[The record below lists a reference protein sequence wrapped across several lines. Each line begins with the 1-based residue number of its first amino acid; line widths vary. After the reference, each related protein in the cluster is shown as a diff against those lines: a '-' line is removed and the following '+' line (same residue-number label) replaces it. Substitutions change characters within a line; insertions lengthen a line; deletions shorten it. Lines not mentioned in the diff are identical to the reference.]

1 MRIDILT
8 IFPSLINSFVT
19 ESLIGKAQ
27 ESGTLEISALDL
39 REGAS
44 GAHKAV
50 DDTPFGGGP
59 GMVLKPEPIFN
70 IVETKNPPRPLYLL
84 SPAGEP
90 FSHSKAKDLSKLDGF
105 SLLCGRYEG
114 VDQRVRDHLI
124 DGEISLGDFVLA
136 GGEIAALAIV
146 ETVTRLIPGVMGNLE
161 SAASESFTQGLLE
174 YPQYTRPW
182 EYKGLTPPNILRSGN
197 HEEIKLWKKAKALE
211 ITVSNRPDLIEKRGG
226 LTDEEQ
232 SLLEKKFT

>member
-90 FSHSKAKDLSKLDGF
+90 FSHSKAKELSKLDGF

-136 GGEIAALAIV
+136 GGEIAALAVV
-146 ETVTRLIPGVMGNLE
+146 ETVTRLIPGVMGNIE

-182 EYKGLTPPNILRSGN
+182 EYKGLTPPDILRSGN
-197 HEEIKLWKKAKALE
+197 HKEIKLWKKAKALE

>member
-90 FSHSKAKDLSKLDGF
+90 FSHSKAKELSKLDGF

-146 ETVTRLIPGVMGNLE
+146 ETVTRLVPGVMGNLE

-182 EYKGLTPPNILRSGN
+182 EYKGLTPPDILRSGN
-197 HEEIKLWKKAKALE
+197 HKQIELWKKAKALE

-232 SLLEKKFT
+232 SLLERKFT

>member
-59 GMVLKPEPIFN
+59 GMILKPEPIFN

-197 HEEIKLWKKAKALE
+197 HKEIKLWKKAKALE

>member
-90 FSHSKAKDLSKLDGF
+90 FNHSKAKELSKLDGF

-146 ETVTRLIPGVMGNLE
+146 ETVTRLVPGVMGNLE
-161 SAASESFTQGLLE
+161 SAASESFSQGLLE

-182 EYKGLTPPNILRSGN
+182 EYKGLTPPDILRSGN
-197 HEEIKLWKKAKALE
+197 HKEIKLWKKAKALE

>member
-8 IFPSLINSFVT
+8 IFPSLINSFVN

-27 ESGTLEISALDL
+27 ESGTLEISALDI

-44 GAHKAV
+44 GVHKAV

-59 GMVLKPEPIFN
+59 GMVLKPDPIFN
-70 IVETKNPPRPLYLL
+70 VVENKNPPRPLYLL

-90 FSHSKAKDLSKLDGF
+90 FSHSKAKELSKLDGF

-182 EYKGLTPPNILRSGN
+182 DFEGLTPPDILRSGN
-197 HEEIKLWKKAKALE
+197 HEEIELWRKAKALE
-211 ITVSNRPDLIEKRGG
+211 ITLSNRPDLIEKRGG
-226 LTDEEQ
+226 LTDQEQ
-232 SLLEKKFT
+232 SLLERKFT

>member
-8 IFPSLINSFVT
+8 IFPSLINSFVN

-27 ESGTLEISALDL
+27 ESGTLEISALDI

-44 GAHKAV
+44 GVHKAV

-59 GMVLKPEPIFN
+59 GMVLKPDPIFN
-70 IVETKNPPRPLYLL
+70 VVENKNPPRPLYLL

-90 FSHSKAKDLSKLDGF
+90 FSHSKAKELSKLDGF

-136 GGEIAALAIV
+136 GGEIAALAVV
-146 ETVTRLIPGVMGNLE
+146 ETVTRLIPGVMGNIE
-161 SAASESFTQGLLE
+161 AAASESFTQGLLE

-182 EYKGLTPPNILRSGN
+182 DFEGLTPQKP
-197 HEEIKLWKKAKALE
+197 HKKL
-211 ITVSNRPDLIEKRGG
+211 TR
-226 LTDEEQ
+226 
-232 SLLEKKFT
+232 

>member
-8 IFPSLINSFVT
+8 IFPALINSFVT

-197 HEEIKLWKKAKALE
+197 HKEIKLWKKAKALE

-232 SLLEKKFT
+232 SLLEKKFK

>member
-8 IFPSLINSFVT
+8 IFPSLINSFVN

-27 ESGTLEISALDL
+27 ESGTLEISALDI

-44 GAHKAV
+44 GVHKAV

-59 GMVLKPEPIFN
+59 GMVLKPDPIFN
-70 IVETKNPPRPLYLL
+70 VVENKNPPRPLYLL

-90 FSHSKAKDLSKLDGF
+90 FSHSKAKELSKLDGF

-136 GGEIAALAIV
+136 GGEIAALAVV
-146 ETVTRLIPGVMGNLE
+146 ESVTRLIPGVMGNIE

-182 EYKGLTPPNILRSGN
+182 DFEGLTPPDILRSGN
-197 HEEIKLWKKAKALE
+197 HEEIELWRKAKALE
-211 ITVSNRPDLIEKRGG
+211 ITLSNRPDLIEKRGG
-226 LTDEEQ
+226 LTDQEQ
-232 SLLEKKFT
+232 SLLERKFT

>member
-90 FSHSKAKDLSKLDGF
+90 FNHSKAKELSKLDGF

-146 ETVTRLIPGVMGNLE
+146 ETVTRLVPGVMGNLE

-182 EYKGLTPPNILRSGN
+182 EYKGLTPPEILRSGN
-197 HEEIKLWKKAKALE
+197 HKEIKLWKKAKALE

>member
-8 IFPSLINSFVT
+8 IFPSLINSFVN

-27 ESGTLEISALDL
+27 ESGRLEISALDI

-44 GAHKAV
+44 GVHKAV

-59 GMVLKPEPIFN
+59 GMVLKPDPIFN
-70 IVETKNPPRPLYLL
+70 VVENKNPPRPLYLL

-90 FSHSKAKDLSKLDGF
+90 FSHSKAKELSKLDGF

-136 GGEIAALAIV
+136 GGEIAALAVV
-146 ETVTRLIPGVMGNLE
+146 ETVTRLIPGVMGNIE

-182 EYKGLTPPNILRSGN
+182 DFEGLTPPDILRSGN
-197 HEEIKLWKKAKALE
+197 HEEIELWRKAKALE
-211 ITVSNRPDLIEKRGG
+211 ITLSNRPDLIEKRGG
-226 LTDEEQ
+226 LTDQEQ
-232 SLLEKKFT
+232 SLLERKFT

>member
-8 IFPSLINSFVT
+8 IFPSLINSFVN

-27 ESGTLEISALDL
+27 ESGRLEISALDI

-44 GAHKAV
+44 GVHKAV

-59 GMVLKPEPIFN
+59 GMVLKPDPIFN
-70 IVETKNPPRPLYLL
+70 VVENKNPPRPLYLL

-90 FSHSKAKDLSKLDGF
+90 FSHSKAKELSKLDGF

-146 ETVTRLIPGVMGNLE
+146 ETVTRLIPGVMGNIE

-182 EYKGLTPPNILRSGN
+182 DFEGLTPPDILRSGN
-197 HEEIKLWKKAKALE
+197 HEEIELWRKAKALE
-211 ITVSNRPDLIEKRGG
+211 ITLSNRPDLIEKRGG
-226 LTDEEQ
+226 LTDQEQ
-232 SLLEKKFT
+232 SLLERKFT

>member
-90 FSHSKAKDLSKLDGF
+90 FSHSKAKELSKLDGF

>member
-90 FSHSKAKDLSKLDGF
+90 FSHSKAKELSKLDGF

-146 ETVTRLIPGVMGNLE
+146 ETVTCLVPGVMGNLE

-182 EYKGLTPPNILRSGN
+182 EYKGLTPPDILRSGN
-197 HEEIKLWKKAKALE
+197 HKEIKLWKKAKALE

>member
-8 IFPSLINSFVT
+8 IFPSLINSFVN

-27 ESGTLEISALDL
+27 ESGTLEISALDI

-44 GAHKAV
+44 GVHKAV

-59 GMVLKPEPIFN
+59 GMVLKPDPIFN
-70 IVETKNPPRPLYLL
+70 VVETKNPPRPLYLL
-84 SPAGEP
+84 SPAGET
-90 FSHSKAKDLSKLDGF
+90 FNHSKAKELSKLDGF

-136 GGEIAALAIV
+136 GGEIAALAVV
-146 ETVTRLIPGVMGNLE
+146 ETVTRLIPGVMGNIE

-182 EYKGLTPPNILRSGN
+182 DFEGLTPPDILRSGN
-197 HEEIKLWKKAKALE
+197 HEEIELWRKAKALE
-211 ITVSNRPDLIEKRGG
+211 ITLSNRPDLIEKRGG
-226 LTDEEQ
+226 LTDQEQ
-232 SLLEKKFT
+232 SLLERKFT

>member
-197 HEEIKLWKKAKALE
+197 HKEIKLWKKAKALE

-232 SLLEKKFT
+232 RLLEKKFT

>member
-8 IFPSLINSFVT
+8 IFPSLVNSFVN

-27 ESGTLEISALDL
+27 ESGTLEISALDI

-44 GAHKAV
+44 GVHKAV

-59 GMVLKPEPIFN
+59 GMVLKPDPIFN
-70 IVETKNPPRPLYLL
+70 VVENKNPPRPLYLL

-90 FSHSKAKDLSKLDGF
+90 FSHSKAKELSKLDGF

-136 GGEIAALAIV
+136 GGEIAALAVV
-146 ETVTRLIPGVMGNLE
+146 ETVTRLIPGVMGNIE

-182 EYKGLTPPNILRSGN
+182 DFEGLTPPDILRSGN
-197 HEEIKLWKKAKALE
+197 HEEIELWRKAKALE
-211 ITVSNRPDLIEKRGG
+211 ITLSNRPDLIEKRGG
-226 LTDEEQ
+226 LTVQEQ
-232 SLLEKKFT
+232 SLLERKFT

>member
-70 IVETKNPPRPLYLL
+70 IVEAKNPPRPLYLL

-90 FSHSKAKDLSKLDGF
+90 FNHSKAKELSKLDGF

-146 ETVTRLIPGVMGNLE
+146 ETVTRLVPGVMGNLE
-161 SAASESFTQGLLE
+161 SAVSESFTQGLLE

-182 EYKGLTPPNILRSGN
+182 EYKGLTPPDILRSGN
-197 HEEIKLWKKAKALE
+197 HKEIKLWKKAKALE

>member
-136 GGEIAALAIV
+136 GGEIDALAIV

-182 EYKGLTPPNILRSGN
+182 EYKGLTPPDILRSGN
-197 HEEIKLWKKAKALE
+197 HKEIKLWKKAKALE

>member
-146 ETVTRLIPGVMGNLE
+146 ETVTRLVPGVMGNLE
-161 SAASESFTQGLLE
+161 SAESESFTQGLLE

-182 EYKGLTPPNILRSGN
+182 EFKGLTPPDILRSGN
-197 HEEIKLWKKAKALE
+197 HKEIKLWKKAKALE
-211 ITVSNRPDLIEKRGG
+211 ITMSNRPDLIEKRGG

-232 SLLEKKFT
+232 NLLEKKFT

>member
-8 IFPSLINSFVT
+8 IFPSLINSFVN

-27 ESGTLEISALDL
+27 ESGTLEISALDI

-44 GAHKAV
+44 GVHKAV

-59 GMVLKPEPIFN
+59 GMVLKPDPIFN
-70 IVETKNPPRPLYLL
+70 VVENKNPPRPLYLL

-90 FSHSKAKDLSKLDGF
+90 FSHSKAKELSKLDGF

-136 GGEIAALAIV
+136 GGEIAALAVV
-146 ETVTRLIPGVMGNLE
+146 ETVTRLIPGVMGNIE

-182 EYKGLTPPNILRSGN
+182 DFEGLTPPDILRSGN
-197 HEEIKLWKKAKALE
+197 HKEIELWKKAKALE
-211 ITVSNRPDLIEKRGG
+211 ITVSNRP
-226 LTDEEQ
+226 
-232 SLLEKKFT
+232 

>member
-90 FSHSKAKDLSKLDGF
+90 FSHSKAKELSKLDGF

-146 ETVTRLIPGVMGNLE
+146 ETVTRLVPGVMGNLE

-182 EYKGLTPPNILRSGN
+182 EYKGLTPPDILRSGN
-197 HEEIKLWKKAKALE
+197 HKEIKLWKKAKALE

-232 SLLEKKFT
+232 SLLERKFT

>member
-90 FSHSKAKDLSKLDGF
+90 FSHSKAKELSKLDGF

-146 ETVTRLIPGVMGNLE
+146 ETVTRLVPGVMGNLE

-182 EYKGLTPPNILRSGN
+182 EYKGLTPPDILRSGN
-197 HEEIKLWKKAKALE
+197 HKEIELWKKAKALE
-211 ITVSNRPDLIEKRGG
+211 ITMSNRPDLIEKRGG

>member
-90 FSHSKAKDLSKLDGF
+90 FSHSKAKELSKLDGF

-146 ETVTRLIPGVMGNLE
+146 ETVTRLVPGVMGNLE

-182 EYKGLTPPNILRSGN
+182 EYKGLTPPDILRSGN
-197 HEEIKLWKKAKALE
+197 HKEIELWKKAKALE
-211 ITVSNRPDLIEKRGG
+211 ITVSNRRDLIEKRGG
-226 LTDEEQ
+226 LKDEEQ

>member
-70 IVETKNPPRPLYLL
+70 IVEAKNPPRPLYLL

-90 FSHSKAKDLSKLDGF
+90 FNHSKAKELSKLDGF

-146 ETVTRLIPGVMGNLE
+146 ETVTRLVPGVMGNLE

-182 EYKGLTPPNILRSGN
+182 EYKGLTPPDILRSGN
-197 HEEIKLWKKAKALE
+197 HKEIKLWKKAKALE

>member
-182 EYKGLTPPNILRSGN
+182 EYKGLTPPDILRSGN
-197 HEEIKLWKKAKALE
+197 HKEIKLWKKAKALE
-211 ITVSNRPDLIEKRGG
+211 ITVRNRPDLIEKRGG

-232 SLLEKKFT
+232 RLLEKKFT

>member
-8 IFPSLINSFVT
+8 IFPSLINTFVT

-146 ETVTRLIPGVMGNLE
+146 ETVTRLVPGVMGNLE

-197 HEEIKLWKKAKALE
+197 HKEIKLWKKAKALE

>member
-8 IFPSLINSFVT
+8 IFPSLINTFVT

-50 DDTPFGGGP
+50 DDNPFGGGP

-70 IVETKNPPRPLYLL
+70 IVENKNPPRPLYLL

-90 FSHSKAKDLSKLDGF
+90 FNHSKAKELSKLDGF

-146 ETVTRLIPGVMGNLE
+146 ETVTRLVPGVMGNLE

-182 EYKGLTPPNILRSGN
+182 EYKGLTPPDILRSGN
-197 HEEIKLWKKAKALE
+197 HKEIELWKKAKALE

>member
-161 SAASESFTQGLLE
+161 SAASESFAQGLLE

-182 EYKGLTPPNILRSGN
+182 EYKGLTPPDILRSGN
-197 HEEIKLWKKAKALE
+197 HKEIKLWKKAKALE

>member
-1 MRIDILT
+1 M
-8 IFPSLINSFVT
+8 
-19 ESLIGKAQ
+19 
-27 ESGTLEISALDL
+27 
-39 REGAS
+39 
-44 GAHKAV
+44 
-50 DDTPFGGGP
+50 
-59 GMVLKPEPIFN
+59 
-70 IVETKNPPRPLYLL
+70 
-84 SPAGEP
+84 
-90 FSHSKAKDLSKLDGF
+90 
-105 SLLCGRYEG
+105 
-114 VDQRVRDHLI
+114 
-124 DGEISLGDFVLA
+124 LA

-182 EYKGLTPPNILRSGN
+182 EFKGLTPPDILRSGN
-197 HEEIKLWKKAKALE
+197 HKEIKLWKKAKALE

>member
-146 ETVTRLIPGVMGNLE
+146 ETVTRLVPGVMGNLE

-182 EYKGLTPPNILRSGN
+182 EYKGLTPPDILRSGN
-197 HEEIKLWKKAKALE
+197 HKEIKLWKKAKALE

>member
-8 IFPSLINSFVT
+8 IFPSLINSFVN

-27 ESGTLEISALDL
+27 ESGTLEISALDI

-44 GAHKAV
+44 GVHKAV

-59 GMVLKPEPIFN
+59 GMVLKPDPIFN
-70 IVETKNPPRPLYLL
+70 VVENKNPPRPLYLL

-90 FSHSKAKDLSKLDGF
+90 FSHSKAKELSKLDGF

-136 GGEIAALAIV
+136 GGEIAALAVV
-146 ETVTRLIPGVMGNLE
+146 ETVTRLIPGVMGNIK

-182 EYKGLTPPNILRSGN
+182 DFEGLTPPDILRSGN
-197 HEEIKLWKKAKALE
+197 HEEIELWRKAKALE
-211 ITVSNRPDLIEKRGG
+211 ITLSNRPDLIEKRGG
-226 LTDEEQ
+226 LTDQEQ
-232 SLLEKKFT
+232 SLLERKFT

>member
-90 FSHSKAKDLSKLDGF
+90 FSHSKAKELSKLDGF

-146 ETVTRLIPGVMGNLE
+146 ETVTRLVPGVMGNLE

-182 EYKGLTPPNILRSGN
+182 EYKGLTPPDILRSGN
-197 HEEIKLWKKAKALE
+197 HKEIKLWKKAKALE
-211 ITVSNRPDLIEKRGG
+211 ITV
-226 LTDEEQ
+226 
-232 SLLEKKFT
+232 

>member
-90 FSHSKAKDLSKLDGF
+90 FNHSKAKELSKLDGF

-146 ETVTRLIPGVMGNLE
+146 ETVTRLVPGVMGNLE

-182 EYKGLTPPNILRSGN
+182 EYKGLTPPDILRSGN
-197 HEEIKLWKKAKALE
+197 HKEIKLWKKAKALE
-211 ITVSNRPDLIEKRGG
+211 ITLSNRPDLIEKRGG
-226 LTDEEQ
+226 LTDQEQ
-232 SLLEKKFT
+232 SLLERKFT

>member
-90 FSHSKAKDLSKLDGF
+90 FSHSKAKELSKLDGF

-146 ETVTRLIPGVMGNLE
+146 ETVTRLVPGVMGNLE

-182 EYKGLTPPNILRSGN
+182 EYKGLTPPDILRSGN
-197 HEEIKLWKKAKALE
+197 HKEIKLWKKAKALE

-232 SLLEKKFT
+232 RLLEKKFT

>member
-8 IFPSLINSFVT
+8 IFPSLINSFVN

-27 ESGTLEISALDL
+27 ESGTLEIYALDI

-44 GAHKAV
+44 GVHKAV

-59 GMVLKPEPIFN
+59 GMVLKPDPIFN
-70 IVETKNPPRPLYLL
+70 VVENKNPPRPLYLL

-90 FSHSKAKDLSKLDGF
+90 FSHSKAKELSKLDGF

-136 GGEIAALAIV
+136 GGEIAALAVV
-146 ETVTRLIPGVMGNLE
+146 ETVTRLIPGVMGNIK

-182 EYKGLTPPNILRSGN
+182 DFEGLTPPDILRSGN
-197 HEEIKLWKKAKALE
+197 HKEIELWRKAKALE
-211 ITVSNRPDLIEKRGG
+211 ITLSNRPDLIEKRGG
-226 LTDEEQ
+226 LTDQEQ
-232 SLLEKKFT
+232 SLLERKFT

>member
-90 FSHSKAKDLSKLDGF
+90 FSHSKAKELSKLDGF

-146 ETVTRLIPGVMGNLE
+146 ETVTRLVPGVMGNLE
-161 SAASESFTQGLLE
+161 SAESESFTQGLLE

-182 EYKGLTPPNILRSGN
+182 EFKGLTPPDILRSGN
-197 HEEIKLWKKAKALE
+197 HKEIKLWKKAKALE

>member
-197 HEEIKLWKKAKALE
+197 HKEIKLWKKAKALE

>member
-90 FSHSKAKDLSKLDGF
+90 FSHSKAKELSKLDGF

-146 ETVTRLIPGVMGNLE
+146 ETVTRLVPGVMGNLE

-182 EYKGLTPPNILRSGN
+182 EYKGLTPPEILRSGN
-197 HEEIKLWKKAKALE
+197 HKEIKLWKKAKALE

-232 SLLEKKFT
+232 NLLEKKFT

>member
-8 IFPSLINSFVT
+8 IFPSLINSFVN

-27 ESGTLEISALDL
+27 ESGTLEISALDI

-44 GAHKAV
+44 GVHKAV

-59 GMVLKPEPIFN
+59 GMVLKPDPIFN
-70 IVETKNPPRPLYLL
+70 VIENKNPPRPLYLL

-90 FSHSKAKDLSKLDGF
+90 FSHSKAKELSKLDGF

-136 GGEIAALAIV
+136 GGEIAALAVV
-146 ETVTRLIPGVMGNLE
+146 ETVTRLIPGVMGNVE

-182 EYKGLTPPNILRSGN
+182 DFEGLTPPDILRSGN
-197 HEEIKLWKKAKALE
+197 HEEIELWRKAKALE
-211 ITVSNRPDLIEKRGG
+211 ITLSNRPDLIEKRGG
-226 LTDEEQ
+226 LTDQEQ
-232 SLLEKKFT
+232 SLLERKFT

>member
-8 IFPSLINSFVT
+8 IFPSLINTFVT

-90 FSHSKAKDLSKLDGF
+90 FNHSKAKELSKLDGF

-146 ETVTRLIPGVMGNLE
+146 ETVTRLVPGVMGNLE

-182 EYKGLTPPNILRSGN
+182 EYKGLTPPDILRSGN
-197 HEEIKLWKKAKALE
+197 HKEIKLWKKAKALE
-211 ITVSNRPDLIEKRGG
+211 ITMSNRPDLIEKRGG